1 MHSEV
6 TFFGL
11 FKIPLFW
18 LPANTAVML
27 YIIACL
33 GLFSYFI
40 SKRLKLVP
48 NHTMQSIVE
57 LLIEGIKNLMEETMG
72 RHGKKY
78 FPFIATFGIYILIS
92 NILGLIPGL
101 LPPTSN
107 LNTTAGLAVIV
118 FAATHIIGVKEH
130 GMKYVKHFMGP
141 SIFSSP
147 LKIWHIPL
155 MILFTVLM
163 LFVETISHLVRPVSL
178 SLRLFG
184 NIMGHELIVGVLL
197 MLMPLA
203 YPLLAFS
210 TVIGVL
216 VVFIQAFIFS
226 LLSMMYI
233 GGALEEQH

>member
-11 FKIPLFW
+11 FRIPLFG

-48 NHTMQSIVE
+48 NHIIQGIVE
-57 LLIEGIKNLMEETMG
+57 LLIEGIKNLVEEIMG
-72 RHGKKY
+72 HHGKKY
-78 FPFIATFGIYILIS
+78 FPLIATFGIYILVS
-92 NILGLIPGL
+92 NLLSLIPGL
-101 LPPTSN
+101 LPPTAN

-118 FAATHIIGVKEH
+118 FIATHIIGIKEH
-130 GMKYVKHFMGP
+130 GFKYIKHFVGP
-141 SIFSSP
+141 VWWLSP
-147 LKIWHIPL
+147 VMIP
-155 MILFTVLM
+155 I
-163 LFVETISHLVRPVSL
+163 EIISHLVRPVSL

-184 NIMGHELIVGVLL
+184 NIMGHELIVGVLII
-197 MLMPLA
+197 LMPFA
-203 YPLLAFS
+203 YPLLAIS
-210 TVIGVL
+210 TALGVL

-233 GGALEEQH
+233 GSALEEAH